1 MRPSRSCLAMLV
13 TLMLLTGLAGCGP
26 ASSDNAPT
34 IGARANVDVPPLFQQ
49 GSFPRND
56 PFIPS
61 ANPLSRTT
69 GNETGSATGKGTVT
83 GGESLLAVSASS
95 TKPADTLDPL
105 VVPAWMAKELD
116 SPDARVR
123 LRALETW
130 VKSAPQGAVDL
141 LLLAYEDKDER
152 VRARAM
158 ELIEQAW
165 ARETEAEK

>member
-1 MRPSRSCLAMLV
+1 MLV
-13 TLMLLTGLAGCGP
+13 TLMLHTGLAGCGP
-26 ASSDNAPT
+26 ASSDNAANLGLNASVG
-34 IGARANVDVPPLFQQ
+34 GAALSQQ
-49 GSFPRND
+49 GSSPRTD
-56 PFIPS
+56 LFIPAAS
-61 ANPLSRTT
+61 PVPLAS
-69 GNETGSATGKGTVT
+69 GNETSLAPGKGT
-83 GGESLLAVSASS
+83 GPEGNSSLPVSASS
-95 TKPADTLDPL
+95 TKPADTLDPS
-105 VVPAWMAKELD
+105 VVPALMVKELD

-165 ARETEAEK
+165 AREAEAEK